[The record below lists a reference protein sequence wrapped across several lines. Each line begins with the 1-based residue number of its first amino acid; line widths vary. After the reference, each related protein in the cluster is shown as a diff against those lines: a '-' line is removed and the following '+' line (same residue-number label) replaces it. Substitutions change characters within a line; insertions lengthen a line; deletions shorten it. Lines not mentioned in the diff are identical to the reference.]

1 MNVAYI
7 DLPLEISIN
16 KRTKDLDI
24 IIVPKTKTG
33 IKKAK
38 NLQKK
43 VMSHLRDHS
52 IKENFNAGQSTG
64 VALVIVLLLIALAVC
79 NVIYT

>member
-1 MNVAYI
+1 MNIEYV

-24 IIVPKTKTG
+24 IIVPKSKAG

-38 NLQKK
+38 KLQKN
-43 VMSHLRDHS
+43 VLSALRDDD
-52 IKENFNAGQSTG
+52 IKENFSTDKNVG
-64 VALVIVLLLIALAVC
+64 VAFVIALLLIALAVC
-79 NVIYT
+79 NILY